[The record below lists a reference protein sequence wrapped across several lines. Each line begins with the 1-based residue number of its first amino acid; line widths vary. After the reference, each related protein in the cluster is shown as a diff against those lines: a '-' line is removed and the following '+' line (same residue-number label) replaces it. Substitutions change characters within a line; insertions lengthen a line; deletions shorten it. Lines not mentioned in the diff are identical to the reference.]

1 MTLIITHI
9 NRFGII
15 HASDSNLTSSDQDA
29 GEVTKTYK
37 IVFLKA
43 GLTTAG
49 SYRVNN
55 VPMPE
60 WMTDFIDKQSKI
72 TELTLKDFS
81 HNLKHALQETML
93 KEEKE
98 NGSMIHIAGYVEEQG
113 LYHPEFWFI
122 SNVHGIDPKTGEYED
137 IDENFAISEDFWNRD
152 YRNNNLKE
160 TFQDPNQY
168 SYQIYVNGLAP
179 GRIGFNI
186 IRTQLDRFF
195 SSFWNVRDWKFRPPK
210 TLKETKL
217 YVEIYMQVINSL
229 FIMSDYNA
237 RYIGGK
243 TQTLLIP
250 QPENIVDKK
259 S

>member
-15 HASDSNLTSSDQDA
+15 HASDSNLTSSDQDTS
-29 GEVTKTYK
+29 EVTKTYE
-37 IVFLKA
+37 IGFLKA

-55 VPMPE
+55 IPMPE
-60 WMTDFIDKQSKI
+60 WMTDFIDKESKI
-72 TELTLKDFS
+72 IGLTLKDFCY
-81 HNLKHALQETML
+81 NLRNELQRLMQ

-98 NGSMIHIAGYVEEQG
+98 CGSMIHITGYVEEEG
-113 LYHPEFWFI
+113 LFHPEFWFI
-122 SNVHGIDPKTGEYED
+122 SNVHGIDPKTGEYRN
-137 IDENFAISEDFWNRD
+137 IDENFAISEDFWKRD
-152 YRNNNLKE
+152 YLNNNLKE
-160 TFQDPNQY
+160 TFQDPNYY
-168 SYQIYVNGLAP
+168 SKQIYVNGFPP

-186 IRTQLDRFF
+186 IQTQLDRFF
-195 SSFWNVRDWKFRPPK
+195 LYFWNVRDWKFRPPK
-210 TLKETKL
+210 TLEETKL

-259 S
+259 